1 MKKILSILIFGAVF
15 MSCSKEEK
23 VAVISTQYGDMVL
36 EFYEEVAPMHVE
48 SFKALAD
55 EGYFDNTAFHR
66 VIPGFVIQGGDPN
79 SKGDDIMRW
88 GSGGSAGKFFGIGN
102 EKDNKTWKIPAEF
115 NDKKHVKGTLS
126 MARSKEP
133 NSAGSQFF
141 ICHAATPQLNNQYTV
156 FGQVIDGL
164 EIIDQIV
171 YSETPRKQNPGYRGP
186 DADYPFEKVEMKI
199 KLVNKSQA
207 LK

>member
-1 MKKILSILIFGAVF
+1 MCIR
-15 MSCSKEEK
+15 
-23 VAVISTQYGDMVL
+23 D
-36 EFYEEVAPMHVE
+36 

-55 EGYFDNTAFHR
+55 EDYFDNTAFHR

-79 SKGDDIMRW
+79 SKGDDRMRW
-88 GSGGSAGKFFGIGN
+88 GSGGRAGKFFGIGN
-102 EKDNKTWKIPAEF
+102 KKDNKTWKIPAEF

-199 KLVNKSQA
+199 KLVDKSQA

>member
-48 SFKALAD
+48 SFKTLAD

-79 SKGDDIMRW
+79 SKGDDRMRW
-88 GSGGSAGKFFGIGN
+88 GSGGRAGKFFGIGN
-102 EKDNKTWKIPAEF
+102 EK
-115 NDKKHVKGTLS
+115 
-126 MARSKEP
+126 
-133 NSAGSQFF
+133 AGSQFF

-156 FGQVIDGL
+156 FGQAIKGL

-199 KLVNKSQA
+199 KLVNKTQA

>member
-1 MKKILSILIFGAVF
+1 MKKILSIIIFGAVF

-23 VAVISTQYGDMVL
+23 VAVISTQYGDMGL

-48 SFKALAD
+48 SFKSLAD

-79 SKGDDIMRW
+79 SKGDDRMRG

-126 MARSKEP
+126 MARGKDP

>member
-1 MKKILSILIFGAVF
+1 
-15 MSCSKEEK
+15 
-23 VAVISTQYGDMVL
+23 MVL

-48 SFKALAD
+48 SFKTLAD

-79 SKGDDIMRW
+79 SKGDDRMRW
-88 GSGGSAGKFFGIGN
+88 GSGGRAGKFFGIGN

-126 MARSKEP
+126 MARSKDP

-156 FGQVIDGL
+156 FGQAIKGL

-199 KLVNKSQA
+199 RLVNKSQA

>member
-1 MKKILSILIFGAVF
+1 MKKILSIIIFGAVF

-23 VAVISTQYGDMVL
+23 VAVISTQYGEMVL

-48 SFKALAD
+48 SFKTLAD

-79 SKGDDIMRW
+79 SKGDDRMRW
-88 GSGGSAGKFFGIGN
+88 GSGGRAGKFFGIGN

-126 MARSKEP
+126 MARSKDP